1 MCTLHFFHVSVRVS
15 LKVFF
20 VSPTYQIA
28 LIQNWKKDFH
38 TTLIDKNLICNI
50 RSSFFM
56 NSWRCFYAAK
66 KVPIWS
72 STHKGLW
79 VVSPLSVGRV
89 FIQFKVM
96 HFLLYHSFLQ
106 KKVLQFAS
114 LIDLLLFPHTWYL
127 SSALLVSL
135 FENNYFQSISPSKLH
150 IDSSRLQKTVHRRF
164 ISFPSFKK
172 RISFRHQ
179 TMQ

>member
-1 MCTLHFFHVSVRVS
+1 MHFQFLFFYFSLGISV
-15 LKVFF
+15 VFYSIF
-20 VSPTYQIA
+20 T
-28 LIQNWKKDFH
+28 FH
-38 TTLIDKNLICNI
+38 TTLTDKTSNFTILVCNI
-50 RSSFFM
+50 WSSFFT
-56 NSWRCFYAAK
+56 NSWRSFYVAK

-79 VVSPLSVGRV
+79 VVSLLSVGRV

-106 KKVLQFAS
+106 KVYYYS
-114 LIDLLLFPHTWYL
+114 LHPLLTYCCFLIHDTCRL
-127 SSALLVSL
+127 STQLVYL

-172 RISFRHQ
+172 DFF
-179 TMQ
+179 